1 VKQIIT
7 RDTINGISLPF
18 EITHQ
23 ITVVA
28 LGLEPLDVVT
38 FWLVLQTT
46 PLYNPCACPPGQ
58 VVLPAVLDEV
68 QYRCCGVPIEL
79 TRANPFVVLDAPQGV
94 TMRAKLVTLTPSTQ
108 VVSYQET
115 TTLNV
120 NDRLRG
126 CPCGE
131 TP

>member
-1 VKQIIT
+1 MKQLIS
-7 RDTINGISLPF
+7 RDTISGVSPPF
-18 EITHQ
+18 EIREQ

-46 PLYNPCACPPGQ
+46 PVRDPCACPPGQ

-68 QYRCCGVPIEL
+68 QLRCCGTPVVL
-79 TRANPFVVLDAPQGV
+79 TRANPFVVLDAPQGI
-94 TMRAKLVTLTPSTQ
+94 TMRAKLATITPSTQ
-108 VVSYQET
+108 SVVYQET
-115 TTLNV
+115 NTANV
-120 NDRLRG
+120 NDRMRG
-126 CPCGE
+126 CPCGD

>member
-1 VKQIIT
+1 MKSLIT
-7 RDTINGISLPF
+7 PATLSGISPPF
-18 EITHQ
+18 EIREQ

-28 LGLEPLDVVT
+28 LGLEPLDTVS

-46 PLYNPCACPPGQ
+46 PVRDPCACPPGQ

-68 QYRCCGVPIEL
+68 QLRCCDVPVVL
-79 TRANPFVVLDAPQGV
+79 TRTKPFVVLDAPQGI

-108 VVSYQET
+108 SVVYEET
-115 TTLNV
+115 TTANV
-120 NDRLRG
+120 NDRMRG